1 MNFAENLIQS
11 WTVFSSVIAETPV
24 RVKKQVVEKY
34 LDGERLKEEKALLET
49 EMVGFLKYYRDNI
62 ITRIESRIANLNG
75 LLVGRAF
82 SLSVDRIAI
91 IYFFS
96 SFFYFSLVIT
106 LFFYHIISL
115 DLSNTNP
122 SDESAEAASPVCNLP
137 VRC

>member
-1 MNFAENLIQS
+1 MANTSKKESKLKLKAMNFAENLIQS
-11 WTVFSSVIAETPV
+11 WTVFASVIAETPV
-24 RVKKQVVEKY
+24 RVKKQLVEKF
-34 LDGERLKEEKALLET
+34 LDGERLKEEKALLER

-106 LFFYHIISL
+106 LFFTIL
-115 DLSNTNP
+115 FP
-122 SDESAEAASPVCNLP
+122 
-137 VRC
+137 

>member
-1 MNFAENLIQS
+1 MICAENLIQS
-11 WTVFSSVIAETPV
+11 WTVFASVIAETPV

-62 ITRIESRIANLNG
+62 ITRIESRFANLNG

-91 IYFFS
+91 FYFFS
-96 SFFYFSLVIT
+96 SFFYFSLVKT
-106 LFFYHIISL
+106 LFFTIL
-115 DLSNTNP
+115 FP
-122 SDESAEAASPVCNLP
+122 
-137 VRC
+137 